1 MGFFM
6 RETSFEMEIY
16 CRSILVNNGC
26 AGREFDFIMGS
37 EQVIEFEQA
46 DDGRETAHVTAENR

>member
-16 CRSILVNNGC
+16 YRPILVNNDC
-26 AGREFDFIMGS
+26 AGREFDFIAGS

-46 DDGRETAHVTAENR
+46 DDGRETAPVTAENR